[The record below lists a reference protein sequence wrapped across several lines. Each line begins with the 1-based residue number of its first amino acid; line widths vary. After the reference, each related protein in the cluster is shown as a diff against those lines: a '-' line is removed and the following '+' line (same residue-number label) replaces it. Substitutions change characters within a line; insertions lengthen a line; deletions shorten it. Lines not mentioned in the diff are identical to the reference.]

1 MSEIITSNDAQYAI
15 NIVKTICAE
24 AGPGLPGS
32 TQERERAEVIK
43 KELVSHLGLEHVVVE
58 EFTLAPDAFLN
69 LYPGLF
75 MLIAALLNISIGRF
89 AGVSPWITTIAALA
103 LSILS
108 PLLFITEFFFG
119 KELVDPFFKQKQ
131 SQNVI
136 GTLRKPG
143 TRNVK
148 RLLILSGHHDS
159 APENNCLRLLSSVNR
174 MLASKD
180 RGDSAREDARLRVL
194 GILFYFISG
203 TFFLGF
209 AAMLVMSL
217 LQLAGVIAGNPGI
230 VRIGTLGWI
239 LLLYPMLPSILFG
252 LFSIKAGK
260 NGGTVPGAVDNLSAS
275 ALAVAAC
282 RFLVQNPSYIPDET
296 EIRLISFGSE
306 EAGLRGS
313 RRYVARHLDELLRL
327 DARLLNFEMVAHPE
341 INILSWDVNGTVK
354 NAPEMVNS
362 VAAAAER
369 AGVPHK
375 VQSAS
380 IGVGTDAAPF
390 SQAGLKA
397 TTLVP
402 FKVPQ
407 QTVDFYHQRWDTP
420 DQLTIEPLVNV
431 LKLSLEWVRCGG
443 E

>member
-1 MSEIITSNDAQYAI
+1 MPAFISENDAHYALD
-15 NIVKTICAE
+15 IVKTICAE
-24 AGPGLPGS
+24 VGPGLPGS

-43 KELVSHLGLEHVVVE
+43 NKLESHLGAENVAVE
-58 EFTLAPDAFLN
+58 GFTLAPDAFLN

-89 AGVSPWITTIAALA
+89 VGVSYWITTIAALA

-108 PLLFITEFFFG
+108 PLVFITEFFFG
-119 KELVDPFFKQKQ
+119 KEFVDPLFKQKQ

-148 RLLILSGHHDS
+148 RLIILSGHHDS
-159 APENNCLRLLSSVNR
+159 APENNCLLLLSYANRLLTPKGRS
-174 MLASKD
+174 
-180 RGDSAREDARLRVL
+180 DSAREDNRLRVL
-194 GILFYFISG
+194 GALFYFISG
-203 TFFLGF
+203 TFFLGLVT
-209 AAMLVMSL
+209 MLTMSII
-217 LQLAGVIAGNPGI
+217 QLKGVITGNAGI

-252 LFSIKAGK
+252 LFSIKARK

-275 ALAVAAC
+275 ALAVTMG
-282 RFLVQNPSYIPDET
+282 RFLVQNPSYIPDDT
-296 EIRLISFGSE
+296 EIRFISFGSE

-313 RRYVARHLDELLRL
+313 RRYVARHLDELKRL
-327 DARLLNFEMVAHPE
+327 DTRLLNIEMVAYPE
-341 INILSWDVNGTVK
+341 INILTGDVNGVVK
-354 NAPEMVNS
+354 NSPEMVNS
-362 VAAAAER
+362 VVAAAER
-369 AGVPHK
+369 AQIPYK
-375 VQSAS
+375 VQPAS

-390 SQAGLKA
+390 SRAGLKA
-397 TTLVP
+397 TTLFP

-407 QTVDFYHQRWDTP
+407 QTVAFYHQRWDTP
-420 DQLTIEPLVNV
+420 DQLTIEPLFNV